1 MALAVDGDIRERFE
15 IAPRGHAGLV
25 LPMAEAL
32 LAEAGLGL
40 RQLDALVFGRGPGA
54 FTGLRI
60 AAGVIQGLAFGAE
73 LPVVP
78 VSSLATLAQGVATQ
92 TGASDVLAV
101 FDARMGEVYWGA
113 FRRAGKIMQ
122 PVGAEHVSDATQVA
136 VDEGTQWYGA
146 GSGWRSDGETL
157 STVLGIGLSG
167 YDAECYPGARHA
179 VTLGAAAFAAGQHVD
194 AAQALPVYLR
204 DQVAWKKRS

>member
-1 MALAVDGDIRERFE
+1 MKLLAIETATEACSVALAVDGDVRDRFE

-25 LPMAEAL
+25 LPMAKAL

-40 RQLDALVFGRGPGA
+40 RELDALVFGRGPGA

-60 AAGVIQGLAFGAE
+60 AAGVVQGLAYGAE

-78 VSSLATLAQGVATQ
+78 VSSLATLAQGVSAQ

-113 FRRAGKIMQ
+113 FR
-122 PVGAEHVSDATQVA
+122 
-136 VDEGTQWYGA
+136 
-146 GSGWRSDGETL
+146 
-157 STVLGIGLSG
+157 
-167 YDAECYPGARHA
+167 
-179 VTLGAAAFAAGQHVD
+179 
-194 AAQALPVYLR
+194 
-204 DQVAWKKRS
+204 